1 MKEIKPIGM
10 KIGSQITAIACRDE
24 DGKIDITSIK
34 TCVRY
39 SNGFVKKGSASF
51 KVGEDA
57 AEYDDAIFPLA
68 LGVVETEEGVKQ
80 LIDILSTM
88 QIHSGASIVLASPA
102 VQMKEGNDRLAHAI
116 KQVCQPQSLT
126 MFSEGLCS
134 AVHLSSLDFI
144 NKSAIFSLN
153 LGSSTTEI
161 GCFNDGDEIHL
172 SAHPEACGNRVDKEI
187 AKKVGNLVGDAIIS
201 IKSLREMKEDT
212 SLIDPKT
219 YTVEGMTRHGKKE
232 AQVSDEIILPLKEYA
247 ANVATIF
254 CGEVIG
260 GVNTTIRNMALKSP
274 LFISGGMSNV
284 PGMPELIG
292 DLIYEKMNH
301 RFEIRC
307 SQEKDNHLTA
317 AKGALLIAEE

>member
-1 MKEIKPIGM
+1 MTGKNQIGI
-10 KIGSQITAIACRDE
+10 KIGSQITAIARRNE
-24 DGKIDITSIK
+24 EGKIDIASIK

-39 SNGFVKKGSASF
+39 SKGIVKKDSADI

-57 AEYDDAIFPLA
+57 ADYDDAIFPLE

-80 LIDILSTM
+80 LIDILNTM
-88 QIHSGASIVLASPA
+88 QLPPGASMVLASPA
-102 VQMKEGNDRLAHAI
+102 VQMKEGNDRLAQAI
-116 KQVCQPQSLT
+116 RQVYKPQSLT

-134 AVHLSSLDFI
+134 AVHLSSMDFI

-172 SAHPEACGNRVDKEI
+172 SAHPEVCGNRVDKEI
-187 AKKVGNLVGDAIIS
+187 AKRVGNLVGDAIVS
-201 IKSLREMKEDT
+201 IKRIREMKEDT

-247 ANVATIF
+247 GTVATIF

-260 GVNTTIRNMALKSP
+260 AVNTTIRNMALKSP
-274 LFISGGMSNV
+274 LFISGGMSNI

-292 DLIYEKMNH
+292 DLINEGMNH
-301 RFEIRC
+301 RFEICC
-307 SQEKDNHLTA
+307 SPEKDNHLTA
-317 AKGALLIAEE
+317 AKGALLIAED

>member
-1 MKEIKPIGM
+1 MAERNQIGI
-10 KIGSQITAIACRDE
+10 KIGSQITAIACRNE
-24 DGKIDITSIK
+24 EGKIDVTHIK

-39 SNGFVKKGSASF
+39 SKGFVKKDSADF
-51 KVGEDA
+51 KVGEAA
-57 AEYDDAIFPLA
+57 AEYDDAIFPLE
-68 LGVVETEEGVKQ
+68 LGDVETEDGVKQ
-80 LIDILSTM
+80 LIDILNTM
-88 QIHSGASIVLASPA
+88 QLHSGASMVLASPA
-102 VQMKEGNDRLAHAI
+102 VQMKEGNDRLAQAI
-116 KQVCQPQSLT
+116 KQVCKPQSLT

-134 AVHLSSLDFI
+134 AVHLSDMDFI

-161 GCFNDGDEIHL
+161 GCFNEGNEIHL

-187 AKKVGNLVGDAIIS
+187 AKRVGNLVGDAIVS
-201 IKSLREMKEDT
+201 IKRIREMKEDT

-247 ANVATIF
+247 ENVAAIF
-254 CGEVIG
+254 CGEVTG
-260 GVNTTIRNMALKSP
+260 AVNTTIRNMALKSP
-274 LFISGGMSNV
+274 LFISGGMSNI

-292 DLIYEKMNH
+292 NQIYEKMHH
-301 RFEIRC
+301 RFEICC
-307 SQEKDNHLTA
+307 SQGKDNHLTA